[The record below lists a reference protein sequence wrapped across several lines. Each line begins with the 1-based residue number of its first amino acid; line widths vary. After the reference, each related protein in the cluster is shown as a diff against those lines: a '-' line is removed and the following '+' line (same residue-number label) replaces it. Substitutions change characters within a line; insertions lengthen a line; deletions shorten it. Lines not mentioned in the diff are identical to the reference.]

1 MGMKLDHIGLVVE
14 NIREFAELL
23 RTIGFREITEAVPF
37 DTLNVTASFVNTGDD
52 TGVPIEVLEP
62 TAENSPIWNFLK
74 KKGGGLHHLCFE
86 VDDIERISRELVD
99 KGFQM
104 VTPPLDCRAYDTN
117 LHRESKTASRI
128 AFFLVSKMLLIELI
142 EKGP

>member
-14 NIREFAELL
+14 NIKEFAELL
-23 RTIGFREITEAVPF
+23 RTIGFREVTEAVPF
-37 DTLNVTASFVNTGDD
+37 DTLNVTASFANARDD
-52 TGVPIEVLEP
+52 ADVSIEILEP
-62 TAENSPIWNFLK
+62 TAKNSPIWNFLK

-86 VDDIERISRELVD
+86 VDDIEKTSQELAD

-117 LHRESKTASRI
+117 LRRECKDASRI
-128 AFFLVSKMLLIELI
+128 AFFLVSKKLLIELI
-142 EKGP
+142 EKGR

>member
-37 DTLNVTASFVNTGDD
+37 DAFNVTASFVNARDD
-52 TGVPIEVLEP
+52 ADVCIEILEP
-62 TAENSPIWNFLK
+62 TAENSPIWTFLK

-86 VDDIERISRELVD
+86 VDDIEKTSRELAVR
-99 KGFQM
+99 GFQM
-104 VTPPLDCRAYDTN
+104 VAPPLDCRAYDTN
-117 LHRESKTASRI
+117 LQRECKNASRI
-128 AFFLVSKMLLIELI
+128 AFFLVSKKLLIELI
-142 EKGP
+142 EKGR

>member
-1 MGMKLDHIGLVVE
+1 MRLDHIGLVVE
-14 NIREFAELL
+14 NIRKFTELL

-37 DTLNVTASFVNTGDD
+37 DTLNVTASFVNARDD
-52 TGVPIEVLEP
+52 TDVCIEVLEP

-86 VDDIERISRELVD
+86 VDDIEKTSQELVN

-104 VTPPLDCRAYDTN
+104 VTPPVDCRAYDTN
-117 LHRESKTASRI
+117 LQRECKDASRI
-128 AFFLVSKMLLIELI
+128 AFFLVSRKLLIELI
-142 EKGP
+142 EKGR